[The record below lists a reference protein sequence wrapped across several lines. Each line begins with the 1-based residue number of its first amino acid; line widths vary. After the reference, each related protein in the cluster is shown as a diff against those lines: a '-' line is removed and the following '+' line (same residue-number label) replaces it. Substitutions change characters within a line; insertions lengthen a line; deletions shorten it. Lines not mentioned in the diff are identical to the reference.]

1 MAGLPEMKYAC
12 SEGDKM
18 QRVLAVCITLLLVS
32 CSEPLFVVEGKIDTY
47 EWINPKNIGVSFVAQ
62 EDLDSNF
69 ASSLPY
75 VSASPNNSFHVEI
88 PSNYAY
94 LSKIYL
100 IYDQF
105 ELSYDID
112 VAVDSYLSKGITL
125 LDIGTFPFY
134 NKIKMSLQK
143 DNFEEWYL
151 SLVCDEPSITHYV
164 IQTLELLDEGYNII
178 HEIRTTDVSLL
189 NLDDLITIDNTLII
203 DDGIYFLRSFGFTD
217 SNYSD
222 SRGLISENIELH
234 VSDGVIES
242 FRKY

>member
-1 MAGLPEMKYAC
+1 MKYAC

-125 LDIGTFPFY
+125 LDIGTFPFFSIAKTGRVSSKNQRGGWESTKVLKGCSVLLPDSLFRFDY
-134 NKIKMSLQK
+134 N
-143 DNFEEWYL
+143 
-151 SLVCDEPSITHYV
+151 
-164 IQTLELLDEGYNII
+164 
-178 HEIRTTDVSLL
+178 
-189 NLDDLITIDNTLII
+189 
-203 DDGIYFLRSFGFTD
+203 
-217 SNYSD
+217 
-222 SRGLISENIELH
+222 
-234 VSDGVIES
+234 
-242 FRKY
+242 